1 LVFAHRAS
9 ALAGG
14 EHPPYT
20 LRITVNQPGAGQ
32 SGASADQ
39 FIVIRQVCR
48 HGVLRKAMS
57 TTQTKQA
64 KRMGRPPKPEA
75 ERLDVVAIRVNAELS
90 ERIAAAAAQLGVGRT
105 TAARMLIE
113 AALEAR
119 AAGHRRARQ
128 R

>member
-1 LVFAHRAS
+1 
-9 ALAGG
+9 
-14 EHPPYT
+14 
-20 LRITVNQPGAGQ
+20 
-32 SGASADQ
+32 
-39 FIVIRQVCR
+39 
-48 HGVLRKAMS
+48 MS

-113 AALEAR
+113 EALAAR
-119 AAGHRRARQ
+119 KQRQ